1 MSEGACPV
9 PAIGDG
15 GLAVFLEVTHF
26 PPCWALPVGLFL
38 SAKGSSE
45 LASTSTPVQLPE
57 LENLCLERCVSTL
70 KAGFKNSCSE
80 LCDYSQASSHPPG
93 FVQENAQITKV

>member
-9 PAIGDG
+9 PAVGDG

-45 LASTSTPVQLPE
+45 LASTSTP
-57 LENLCLERCVSTL
+57 
-70 KAGFKNSCSE
+70 CS
-80 LCDYSQASSHPPG
+80 A
-93 FVQENAQITKV
+93 A